1 MQKNGPSGTIG
12 KAEFGGSGIFPQRV
26 SGRIPSLDGM
36 RAVAILMVIMGHLA
50 GGVYILPGLGTGH
63 FPMRFTLGG
72 LGVRIFFVISGLLIT
87 TLLLQEQERSGRI
100 SLRQFYWR
108 RALRILPASY
118 TFLIVLAVAAG
129 LGIVAIPKES
139 FLASFLYFRNYVGG
153 DWYTGH
159 LWSLSVEE
167 QFYLIWPA
175 VLVLLGKRGAVIAA
189 FCALPIA
196 NITRVFFAGEGF
208 EKNMDALACGCIL
221 ACLWGV
227 LAKNER
233 WQRFLRSP
241 LFWAVPLAIVASNKL
256 LFVGG
261 FWLAIGTGVANV
273 LIAVAVERFVRY
285 PTGLASG
292 ILNSRAFILIGTL
305 SYSLYLWQEPWL
317 VAMGGHGLFQSFP
330 VNVGMAVCCAA
341 LSYILIE
348 RPFLRLKDRR
358 KTAQ

>member
-1 MQKNGPSGTIG
+1 MKTNGCADTNRQVEV
-12 KAEFGGSGIFPQRV
+12 AEVGLFPQRV
-26 SGRIPSLDGM
+26 SGRIPSLDGL
-36 RAVAILMVIMGHLA
+36 RAVAILMVIVGHLA
-50 GGVYILPGLGTGH
+50 GGVYTLPGLGSGH

-100 SLRQFYWR
+100 SLRQFYLR

-129 LGIVAIPKES
+129 VGIVAIPKES

-175 VLVLLGKRGAVIAA
+175 VLALLGKRGAVIVA

-196 NITRVFFAGEGF
+196 NITRGLVAGPGF
-208 EKNMDALACGCIL
+208 ENNMDALACGCIL

-227 LAKNER
+227 LAKNDR

-241 LFWAVPLAIVASNKL
+241 LFWAVPVAIMASNKL
-256 LFVGG
+256 LFAGG
-261 FWLAIGTGVANV
+261 FWLAIGIGLANI
-273 LIAVAVERFVRY
+273 LIAVTVERFVRY
-285 PTGLASG
+285 PSGLASG
-292 ILNSRAFILIGTL
+292 ILNSRGFILIGTL
-305 SYSLYLWQEPWL
+305 SYSLYLWQQPWL
-317 VAMGGHGLFQSFP
+317 VMMGGHGLFQTFP
-330 VNVGMAVCCAA
+330 LNVGMAVCCAA
-341 LSYILIE
+341 LSYTLIE
-348 RPFLRLKDRR
+348 RPFLRLKDRW
-358 KTAQ
+358 KTT